1 MNELR
6 QLQNRAKIVLGV
18 TIPLAIIAGIALFLY
33 KPEYIFLAIIIIIIP
48 IIYCAVIGK
57 KFKSIFKDVFVKD
70 ALKAIFSDLV
80 FDPSRGI
87 DRNTIANTG
96 MLYMGNR
103 FSSNDY
109 ISGKYKDV
117 SFVQSDVTIQDVETH
132 TDSKGHTHTDVDN
145 ILVGKWMIFD
155 FNKNFAANIQ
165 VKSKFFS
172 HTGLAFRIGES
183 RYKTVKMEDEDF
195 NKKFSVHAQS
205 EHDAFYILT
214 PQFMEKIKN
223 LSNGLRG
230 KVMFCF
236 IDNKLH
242 IALNNNRDSFE
253 YGVFKK
259 LDESVIN
266 EYVSQE
272 IKIITDFVD
281 KLSLENDIFKK
292 EG

>member
-1 MNELR
+1 MSELK
-6 QLQNRAKIVLGV
+6 QLQNKAKIVLGV
-18 TIPLAIIAGIALFLY
+18 TIPLAIIAGIVLFLY

-48 IIYCAVIGK
+48 IVYCAVIGK

-80 FDPSRGI
+80 FEPEKGI
-87 DRNTIANTG
+87 SRNTIADTD
-96 MLYMGNR
+96 MIYMGNR

-132 TDSKGHTHTDVDN
+132 TDSKGHTTTEVIN

-155 FNKNFAANIQ
+155 FNKTFKANVQ

-172 HTGLAFRIGES
+172 FSKLGKFGDS
-183 RYKTVKMEDEDF
+183 RYQTVKMEDEDF
-195 NKKFSVHAQS
+195 NKKFSVHAQN

-214 PQFMEKIKN
+214 PQLMEKIKYLN
-223 LSNGLRG
+223 EGLKGRI
-230 KVMFCF
+230 MLCF

-242 IALNNNRDSFE
+242 VALNNNKDSFE
-253 YGVFKK
+253 YSLFGK
-259 LDESVIN
+259 LDEAQIN
-266 EYVSQE
+266 DYVSKE

-281 KLSLENDIFKK
+281 KLSLENDIFK
-292 EG
+292 